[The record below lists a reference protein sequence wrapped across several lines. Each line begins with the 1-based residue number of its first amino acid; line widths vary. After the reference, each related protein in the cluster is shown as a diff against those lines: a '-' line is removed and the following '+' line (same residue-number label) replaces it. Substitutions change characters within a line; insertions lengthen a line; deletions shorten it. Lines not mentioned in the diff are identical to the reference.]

1 MDDLSPNEAP
11 TIGSETDSAVVVPES
26 SSTLAPT
33 SLISDQLKEQTGW
46 HEVVDT
52 GLVQNRITIAGFVLT
67 LLVFTSTVFL
77 AFIALAVQG
86 QEPAKRVDY
95 VLSAPWVYVNTILP
109 VFLGFL
115 LAISSI
121 VLLLMSQQLHR
132 GWIFALGEILLFLAL
147 AEFLAGGLSK
157 IANVVMLSALYG
169 SKSHPNIGYL
179 IAVLTRVL
187 PIPLWW
193 TLLFVGP
200 ITRLSRLQVRRQAV
214 IGYACA
220 TMLVLISSALSFELK
235 RAELSGWWT
244 FIKSFLK
251 QLVQPLFW

>member
-1 MDDLSPNEAP
+1 MDDLSRNEVLKVDFK
-11 TIGSETDSAVVVPES
+11 SDSTVVAPES

-33 SLISDQLKEQTGW
+33 SLTSDQLNEQTGW

-77 AFIALAVQG
+77 AFIALTVQG
-86 QEPAKRVDY
+86 QDPAKRVEY

-121 VLLLMSQQLHR
+121 VFLLMSQQLHR
-132 GWIFALGEILLFLAL
+132 GWIFAMGEILLYLAL

-157 IANVVMLSALYG
+157 IANVVILSALYG

-179 IAVLTRVL
+179 IALITRVL

-200 ITRLSRLQVRRQAV
+200 LTRLLRLQERRQAAT
-214 IGYACA
+214 GYACVII
-220 TMLVLISSALSFELK
+220 LVLISSALSFELK
-235 RAELSGWWT
+235 RAESSGSWT
-244 FIKSFLK
+244 FTKSFLK
-251 QLVQPLFW
+251 QFVQPLFW